1 MLQSTGESMNAKK
14 KIYNFEKSVKIN
26 PRASHIRIILTVGI
40 FKTQSST
47 RSAIWFLK
55 MPIILKRSFEE

>member
-47 RSAIWFLK
+47 
-55 MPIILKRSFEE
+55 